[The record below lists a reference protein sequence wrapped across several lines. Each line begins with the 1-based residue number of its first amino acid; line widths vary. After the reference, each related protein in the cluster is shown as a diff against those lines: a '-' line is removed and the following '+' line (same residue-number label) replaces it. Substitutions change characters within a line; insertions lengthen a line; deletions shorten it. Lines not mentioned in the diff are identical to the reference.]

1 VKFQLT
7 GADLTKVKLAGADLT
22 GASLAEADLTRAN
35 LWDPLTRVSLVFSA
49 IAPENSATSC

>member
-35 LWDPLTRVSLVFSA
+35 LWDPLTRVSLVFFGDR
-49 IAPENSATSC
+49 P